1 MSRSVLDYFIELVQI
16 DSESLYEGAIALWLQ
31 TELERLG
38 AEVYIDK
45 AGEVTGGEI
54 GNVIGWLPG
63 NKDMEPLFLCAHMDT
78 VQPGK
83 GVKPVI
89 DGDIIRSESNT
100 ILGADDKCGIAMI
113 LAVLDEYKES
123 GDAHAPL
130 EIVFSVS
137 EEIGLLGAKAL
148 DLSRLRSKRG
158 YVLDGNKIGE
168 VVKASP
174 NQADWKA
181 IIRGKSAHAGV
192 EPEKGNNA
200 IRAAAAAILA
210 IKDGRIDEETTMNC
224 GKICGGIATN
234 IVCDEVKI
242 AGEIRSHNE
251 NKLFNLG
258 EEVKEQFQAT
268 TREYKCTLEF
278 DLNISFQ
285 STLID
290 ENDELV
296 KLSEQAFKAAGIT
309 QKLVINGGGSDANV
323 FSRKGLQGIVVGIG
337 MQKIHSINEYIM
349 LDDLKRGRVWLKNVI
364 ELWSRR

>member
-1 MSRSVLDYFIELVQI
+1 
-16 DSESLYEGAIALWLQ
+16 
-31 TELERLG
+31 
-38 AEVYIDK
+38 
-45 AGEVTGGEI
+45 
-54 GNVIGWLPG
+54 
-63 NKDMEPLFLCAHMDT
+63 
-78 VQPGK
+78 GK

-285 STLID
+285 STMID

-296 KLSEQAFKAAGIT
+296 KLSEQAFKATGIT

-323 FSRKGLQGIVVGIG
+323 FSRKGLQGIVVGMG

-349 LDDLKRGRVWLKNVI
+349 LDDLKRGRIWLKNVI